1 MRNFK
6 FVLAA
11 IIAMP
16 CLAATSI
23 SSIPGTRGVRVV
35 GQAGEALGAH
45 NITALGDINGDG
57 RADFALGAPGAG
69 RPGATFVGA
78 AYVFFGRDG
87 VLPELDTAILN
98 GVNGFKITATT
109 LPAGSQVGGFTT
121 GVGDVN
127 NDGVA
132 DLLIGSASGVGGL
145 GKAYLIFGKPVGQS
159 FPASIDV
166 ASLGSAGVVFSGA
179 STSDY
184 FGFSSVSGGGDL
196 NGDGIEDIAIGSG
209 NFGNLNGIVHLIFG
223 RTTWPATIAVGT
235 EPGTSVITFT
245 HQTANDQV
253 GSYVSIGNDINND
266 GRAELFINANGADAV
281 GNSGEQGKLYVVFGR
296 PANAPFAS
304 TQNLGS
310 LDGSNGFQMVG
321 TAPAGAFGF
330 PCVPLG
336 DFNGDGVG
344 DFAASSAPAGG
355 AGSVVLIYGK
365 ANWDAVNSISSLDGT
380 NGTRFVG
387 EANSAAAGAYL
398 AAPGDIN
405 GDGKDDL
412 IVGAPGANSNAGKIY
427 VIYGAGT
434 ALPADVNFSAVES
447 SIAGEVFLGTTGFA
461 AGPVSGVGKFSNVDT
476 APDFIIASENGQGA
490 YLLTIEPG
498 IFRNGFEN

>member
-1 MRNFK
+1 MRIFTLL
-6 FVLAA
+6 LAA
-11 IIAMP
+11 AIAMP

-23 SSIPGTRGVRVV
+23 SNIPGTRGVRIV

-45 NITALGDINGDG
+45 NITALGDVNGDG

-87 VLPELDTAILN
+87 VLPDLDSASLN
-98 GVNGFKITATT
+98 GVNGFKVTASA
-109 LPAGSQVGGFTT
+109 LPAGSQFGGFTT

-127 NDGVA
+127 NDGSA

-159 FPASIDV
+159 FPASIDI
-166 ASLGSAGVVFSGA
+166 SNLGSTGVVFSGA
-179 STSDY
+179 SNFDY

-196 NGDGIEDIAIGSG
+196 NGDGVEDIAIGSG
-209 NFGNLNGIVHLIFG
+209 NFGNLNGIVHLILG
-223 RTTWPATIAVGT
+223 RSNWPAAMSVGT
-235 EPGTSVITFT
+235 EPGTSVVSFT

-281 GNSGEQGKLYVVFGR
+281 GSSGEQGKLYVVFGR

-304 TQNLGS
+304 TQNLGA
-310 LDGSNGFQMVG
+310 LDGSNGFQLVG
-321 TAPAGAFGF
+321 TAPASAFGF
-330 PCVPLG
+330 PAVALG

-344 DFAASSAPAGG
+344 DFAASSSPSGG
-355 AGSVVLIYGK
+355 AGAMALIYGK
-365 ANWDAVNSISSLDGT
+365 ANWDAVNNISTLDGT
-380 NGTRFVG
+380 DGTRFVG
-387 EANSAAAGAYL
+387 EASSTAGAYL

-412 IVGAPGANSNAGKIY
+412 IVGAPTANTNAGKIY
-427 VIYGAGT
+427 VIYGTAA
-434 ALPADVNFSAVES
+434 ALPADVNFNAVES
-447 SIAGEVFLGTTGFA
+447 TIAGEVFLGTPGFA
-461 AGPVSGVGKFSNVDT
+461 AGPVSGVGKFSNVDLT
-476 APDFIIASENGQGA
+476 PDFIIASENGQGA
-490 YLLTIEPG
+490 YLITVQSSV
-498 IFRNGFEN
+498 FKNGFEN